1 MTIINPAD
9 ETEAKMAV
17 EAALDHNGPVYMRF
31 GRLAAP
37 VIFGEDYKFQI
48 GKGVELKEGSD
59 VTIVATGLMV
69 SEALQAHDLLKADG
83 ISARVINIAT
93 IKPLDTEIIIKAAK
107 ETGAIVT
114 AEEHS
119 VIGGLGGAVAE
130 CLAEEYP
137 VPVVKLG
144 VNDEFGHSGPAVKLL
159 DEFGL
164 RAVNIAEKVKKAIA
178 LKK

>member
-1 MTIINPAD
+1 M
-9 ETEAKMAV
+9 
-17 EAALDHNGPVYMRF
+17 
-31 GRLAAP
+31 
-37 VIFGEDYKFQI
+37 
-48 GKGVELKEGSD
+48 ELKEGSD

-69 SEALQAHDLLKADG
+69 SEALQAHDLLKAEG

-93 IKPLDTEIIIKAAK
+93 IKPLDIEIIIKAAK

-119 VIGGLGGAVAE
+119 VIGGLGSAVAE

-159 DEFGL
+159 DECGL